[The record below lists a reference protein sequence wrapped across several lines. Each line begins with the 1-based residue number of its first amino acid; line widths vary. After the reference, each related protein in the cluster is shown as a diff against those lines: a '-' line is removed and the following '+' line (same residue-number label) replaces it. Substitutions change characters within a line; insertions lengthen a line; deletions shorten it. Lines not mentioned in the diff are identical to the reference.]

1 MKNLSLF
8 SFTVKFNL
16 ETVKEKKTEEIITLL
31 KKRVFVGTAYSLI
44 TLGKRERLGK
54 LYEIFF
60 SIIKIYYGIVISFSQ
75 IH

>member
-31 KKRVFVGTAYSLI
+31 KKKSIRGHCVFIDYPW
-44 TLGKRERLGK
+44 
-54 LYEIFF
+54 
-60 SIIKIYYGIVISFSQ
+60 
-75 IH
+75 